1 MFTTSCFIRKCTPEL
16 KSKLEDIGYHR
27 RPIKEKYDK
36 HKFLLVYRD
45 GCYNSSTGNE
55 TGIEKYIDCGD
66 NENLFLAIAAL
77 RDDSNEHQWYTDGAR
92 WCLHNMEPKYDWMI
106 DDSWHKA
113 TVYELIEHFKNI

>member
-1 MFTTSCFIRKCTPEL
+1 MFTTPCFIRKCTPEL

-55 TGIEKYIDCGD
+55 TGTENYIDCGE
-66 NENLFLAIAAL
+66 NEELFLAIAAL
-77 RDDSNEHQWYTDGAR
+77 RDDSNEHQWYTDGTR

-113 TVYELIEHFKNI
+113 TIEELIEHFKK

>member
-45 GCYNSSTGNE
+45 GCYNSCTGNE

-66 NENLFLAIAAL
+66 NEKMFLAIAAL
-77 RDDSNEHQWYTDGAR
+77 RDDSNEHQWYTD
-92 WCLHNMEPKYDWMI
+92 
-106 DDSWHKA
+106 
-113 TVYELIEHFKNI
+113 